1 MLIPESYFIYI
12 SIFVIALYIVLMII
26 GYNKGFLFEL
36 VNMLYTILSIFI
48 AWVVSPVLAKK
59 FPLISIEKIDS
70 QYSLLNTFFNLDNL
84 LNNIAYFIIT
94 FLILKILYIFISL
107 LTKSLNKIPV
117 LGKLNKI
124 LGMFTGIFNATLIT
138 MALSMLLT
146 LPLFKNGKDVREKTI
161 LKYVNK
167 YSNQAISYI
176 VDKITLN
183 NIDGDILDVESYRE
197 EFLKWL
203 DSLK

>member
-1 MLIPESYFIYI
+1 MLIPENYFMYI

-48 AWVVSPVLAKK
+48 AWVVSPVLANK
-59 FPLISIEKIDS
+59 FPIISIEKIDS

>member
-107 LTKSLNKIPV
+107 LTKSMNKIPV

-167 YSNQAISYI
+167 YSDQAISYI